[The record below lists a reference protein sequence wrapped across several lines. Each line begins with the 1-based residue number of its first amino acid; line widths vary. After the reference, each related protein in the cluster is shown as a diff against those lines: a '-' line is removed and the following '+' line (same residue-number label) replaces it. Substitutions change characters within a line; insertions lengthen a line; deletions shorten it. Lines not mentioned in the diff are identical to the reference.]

1 MFHLSTLRRSIISIV
16 MILMVTV
23 MAAPTFAQTCDAA
36 VQDANAKLDEA
47 KSSIEAGDTAN
58 ATTLINEA
66 QALLSGCGAESST
79 GTTTTTMAANATVN
93 MPDLDPEA
101 TVTFIAFVHT
111 SPDVGP
117 IDLYTNDIDEPIVT
131 NLAF

>member
-23 MAAPTFAQTCDAA
+23 MAAPTFAQTCDVAA
-36 VQDANAKLDEA
+36 QDASARLDEA

-66 QALLSGCGAESST
+66 QALLSGCGTAAST
-79 GTTTTTMAANATVN
+79 DTTTPMSSNVTVN
-93 MPDLDPEA
+93 VPDLDPEA
-101 TVTFIAFVHT
+101 AITFIAFAHT
-111 SPDVGP
+111 
-117 IDLYTNDIDEPIVT
+117 
-131 NLAF
+131 